1 MSTIVAI
8 DLAAVYWRHWHALAP
23 TDAPDDA
30 GRATVEQVRRV
41 ASRYDHAAVCLDS
54 AGSWRKSIVP
64 TYKAHREEKPVV
76 AIAVLDRA
84 RETLALDG
92 FAMLGAEGY
101 EADDV
106 IAGIVGW
113 ALAEEHEVVIATAD
127 KDLGQLVG
135 DGVTWLRTD
144 NGATLD
150 AAGVRE
156 RYGVEPEQLGDW
168 LALVGDASDNV
179 PGVRGIGAKTAASM
193 LAAYG
198 SIAGIKAARLSGDE
212 RIKPKMAEALAAA
225 DEQLGISRVLVSLRA
240 PDLDYSIA
248 VAPRVTRPLPMTE
261 TTEEGDDMSDE
272 VHEAEV
278 IDEPQ
283 QPATQAPEARKSE
296 PRGEPAPKAG
306 GNGNGNGAPQLDG
319 ATRAAIVLAGPGS
332 NAWNAALEPVTLN
345 EAKRMSEVLYNS
357 RLFGG
362 YANEAAVFAAIVN
375 GRSLGLPAIA
385 SLRGTHV
392 IEGKLALS
400 AATIIGL
407 VLKSPLCLYLDCI
420 ESSATSCTWETQRK
434 DRSPQRKTFT
444 IEDAKTAGY
453 IKPGGNWAKIPST
466 MLEWRTG
473 VMLARRVYPDI
484 VGGLYTPEE
493 LQDHSK
499 EG

>member
-1 MSTIVAI
+1 MSTIAAI
-8 DLAAVYWRHWHALAP
+8 DLAAIYWRHWHALAP
-23 TDAPDDA
+23 TDSPDSA
-30 GRATVEQVRRV
+30 GRSTVEQVRSIAR
-41 ASRYDHAAVCLDS
+41 RHDHAAVCLDS
-54 AGSWRKSIVP
+54 ATSWRKALSP
-64 TYKAHREEKPVV
+64 SYKAHRDEKDVV
-76 AIAVLDRA
+76 SLAVLDRA
-84 RETLALDG
+84 CEALRLDG
-92 FAMLGAEGY
+92 FAMLGADGY

-106 IAGIVGW
+106 IAGVVEW
-113 ALAEEHEVVIATAD
+113 ARASGHSVVIATAD
-127 KDLGQLVG
+127 KDLGQLVAP
-135 DGVTWLRTD
+135 DVTWLRTD

-150 AAGVRE
+150 VADVRD
-156 RYGVEPEQLGDW
+156 RYGVDPEQLGDW
-168 LALVGDASDNV
+168 LSLVGDASDNV
-179 PGVRGIGAKTAASM
+179 PGVPGIGPKTARSM
-193 LAAYG
+193 LGVFG
-198 SIAGIKAARLSGDE
+198 SIAGIKAARVGGDPRISE
-212 RIKPKMAEALAAA
+212 RMAAALEAA
-225 DEQLGISRVLVSLRA
+225 DEQLAISRTLVSLRA

-248 VAPRVTRPLPMTE
+248 VAPRVTQPLPMTE
-261 TTEEGDDMSDE
+261 TTEGDDMSDE

-278 IDEPQ
+278 IEEPK
-283 QPATQAPEARKSE
+283 QAPDARKSE
-296 PRGEPAPKAG
+296 PRSEPKP
-306 GNGNGNGAPQLDG
+306 NGNGNGAQPLDN

-332 NAWNAALEPVTLN
+332 GAWNAALEPVTLS

-420 ESSATSCTWETQRK
+420 ESTGATCTWETQRK

-453 IKPGGNWAKIPST
+453 LKPGGNWAKIPST

-493 LQDHSK
+493 LQDHVK